1 MASGGNNEILSVV
14 VLLLLL
20 CMYRQQEITEEH
32 IKAMMKRQ
40 MQDMFKSGIEQ
51 KMAKADER
59 AEPGSIPRGTMKS
72 IKDSDQPQNEDR
84 KGSMA
89 FDNNERADREQY
101 ETRAVR
107 EPEISRKDSLQSN
120 GTFSVQSRYSGRF
133 ANGGAKIGF
142 SAFNSAHVKEH

>member
-1 MASGGNNEILSVV
+1 M
-14 VLLLLL
+14 
-20 CMYRQQEITEEH
+20 QEL
-32 IKAMMKRQ
+32 
-40 MQDMFKSGIEQ
+40 FKSGIEQ
-51 KMAKADER
+51 KMAKAEER
-59 AEPGSIPRGTMKS
+59 AEPGNIPRGTMKS

-89 FDNNERADREQY
+89 FDNTKDNNDRVDREQY

>member
-32 IKAMMKRQ
+32 IKALMKRT
-40 MQDMFKSGIEQ
+40 MNTYFEKAVEQ
-51 KMAKADER
+51 KMGKAGEV
-59 AEPGSIPRGTMKS
+59 AEPGSRPSGTMKS
-72 IKDSDQPQNEDR
+72 IKDSDQPQNEADR
-84 KGSMA
+84 KGSLA
-89 FDNNERADREQY
+89 FDNNQADREQY

-142 SAFNSAHVKEH
+142 SAFNSAQVKEH